1 MLRNE
6 KQALIDEMTQLLT
19 DADSL
24 FVSDYRGLS
33 VAELSEL
40 RGKLRERGAT
50 FTVLKNTLARIAAER
65 AGREQL
71 TPLLVGPTAVTVV
84 GEDPAGAAKALA
96 DYARTHQQLI
106 VRGGLLQE
114 SIVDAAGVK
123 ALASLPSRD
132 VLIAQVIGTMAAP
145 MTGLVTVLQGTI
157 GGFVRALGQ
166 VAEQKEAAASE
177 A

>member
-71 TPLLVGPTAVTVV
+71 KPLLVGPTAVTVV

-114 SIVDAAGVK
+114 SVVDAAGVK

-166 VAEQKEAAASE
+166 VAEQKAVAGEA
-177 A
+177 